1 MSAAGL
7 AVAGATRVPAV
18 AMPATTRLR
27 PAAVPCSG
35 SVITAGQDGTFAEE
49 GTP

>member
-1 MSAAGL
+1 MSAAGR
-7 AVAGATRVPAV
+7 AVAGATRLPPA

-35 SVITAGQDGTFAEE
+35 SVFTVGQDDTFEE
-49 GTP
+49 